1 MDNTGVEQQIRV
13 RCETC
18 RGSGREVAG
27 EGHDFPCFDCNGF
40 GFTKEVFCLKPAP
53 KSLREQ
59 LEDNKE
65 QGNG

>member
-1 MDNTGVEQQIRV
+1 MDNTGVEQPIRV
-13 RCETC
+13 RCEEC
-18 RGSGREVAG
+18 RGKGSTD
-27 EGHDFPCFDCNGF
+27 GHLNPCLHCGGY

-65 QGNG
+65 QDNG